1 MFITNIDSL
10 RKTELYRCDYGKS
23 IILQKSGFSLLSID
37 GDDYIFVLTDKLK
50 DFLKGGEMSG
60 DTSKI

>member
-37 GDDYIFVLTDKLK
+37 GDDYVFVLTDKLK
-50 DFLKGGEMSG
+50 DFLKQ
-60 DTSKI
+60 IN